1 MTGSSG
7 SMGVGFVSDPK
18 RLEFGTV
25 PALTSSEPGGF
36 EIECWQLVPLLGRLD
51 LNRCDLNW

>member
-1 MTGSSG
+1 
-7 SMGVGFVSDPK
+7 MGVGFVSDPK